1 FVRGLFEANHPGTT
15 ARGMSRRIS
24 TLEWLDQALNETEIS
39 ATIPQPKPTSPA
51 QHAAMS
57 MSLLYLCLGLSF
69 VAVVL
74 VFLKLWLRMRSMQ
87 PPSTKQRV
95 MHLLDVAIC
104 ILGWYAMSISMTLF
118 NKWFVKV
125 WHGGFPFVFTM
136 GAIHMS
142 IKALLTRAMLWRHPT
157 AIAAIS
163 PHNYWRLC
171 VPIGLFTG
179 ADIVMSNMSLRY
191 ITVSFFT
198 IVKSGGNVWNLL
210 FSIALG
216 LQHLSPSLF
225 IVVLVICVG
234 IGLAS
239 YGTIH
244 FVVIGFVLVLSASI
258 LGTLRWVLT
267 QFLMQQMDPRQN
279 KSLAVVF
286 HIAPVSALSLVPIAL
301 LVDGAGLTSS
311 VFARD
316 MTLWMECLV
325 FLTTGCFLSFL
336 LIYVEV
342 ELVKSTSA
350 LSLGI
355 AGNLKDVMQILMA
368 MLVFQDHLSAVNGA
382 GLALATVGLMWYS
395 YLKTTTTATTT
406 TTEYAS
412 VVQQDGN
419 EDEIGIQ
426 CRTSR
431 PHDTTKQVDHHA

>member
-1 FVRGLFEANHPGTT
+1 
-15 ARGMSRRIS
+15 
-24 TLEWLDQALNETEIS
+24 
-39 ATIPQPKPTSPA
+39 
-51 QHAAMS
+51 MS

-142 IKALLTRAMLWRHPT
+142 IKALLTRGSHPSLSNFL
-157 AIAAIS
+157 IC
-163 PHNYWRLC
+163 HGRLC

-325 FLTTGCFLSFL
+325 FLTTGGFLSFL

>member
-1 FVRGLFEANHPGTT
+1 
-15 ARGMSRRIS
+15 
-24 TLEWLDQALNETEIS
+24 
-39 ATIPQPKPTSPA
+39 
-51 QHAAMS
+51 MS

-87 PPSTKQRV
+87 PPSMKQRV

-136 GAIHMS
+136 GAIH
-142 IKALLTRAMLWRHPT
+142 I
-157 AIAAIS
+157 
-163 PHNYWRLC
+163 LC

-225 IVVLVICVG
+225 IVVVVICVG

-325 FLTTGCFLSFL
+325 FLTTGGFLSFL